1 MTASLIHAMVEM
13 QEAEALRQA
22 RALLDAGADP
32 RGILAACSQA
42 LELVGRRFEKGE
54 YFLPHLLMAGE
65 MMKQVS
71 AMLAPLLTAG
81 PPRAG
86 RGRVL
91 IGTVRGDIH
100 DIGKNIVAFLLEANG
115 FAVRDIGV
123 DRAPE
128 QFVEAIADFRPQ
140 VVGMSGLLTVAF
152 DAMQATVQ
160 AIEAAGLRPGLKI
173 MIGGA
178 QVSEQVRDYTGA
190 DAWGAD
196 AVAGVALARS
206 FVGEAAD
213 G

>member
-13 QEAEALRQA
+13 QEAEALKRAQ
-22 RALLDAGADP
+22 ALLEAGADP
-32 RGILAACSQA
+32 LGILAACSQA
-42 LELVGRRFEKGE
+42 LEAVGRRFEKGE

-65 MMKQVS
+65 MMKQIS
-71 AMLAPLLTAG
+71 AMLAPRLQAG

-115 FAVRDIGV
+115 FEVRDIGV
-123 DRAPE
+123 DRAPA
-128 QFVEAIADFRPQ
+128 QFVDAIARFQPQ

-152 DAMQATVQ
+152 DAMKETVA
-160 AIEAAGLRPGLKI
+160 AIEAAGLRRGVKI

-178 QVSEQVRDYTGA
+178 QVSEQVRGYTGA

-196 AVAGVALARS
+196 AVAGVALARAW
-206 FVGEAAD
+206 VGEAPDA
-213 G
+213 